1 MKTNNTMII
10 TLILQNTLSLLILL
24 TFPQRSL
31 LTRCCQMTRVRHI
44 HSIYIF
50 HQKSLFFYLVSSLAQ
65 SQYNTHSISRW
76 GEWLLSHKDYRTS
89 SANDKCLGRG
99 GRFQCDCLHEEDKEL
114 RVKSQESK
122 AFSKISTKIY
132 V

>member
-1 MKTNNTMII
+1 MKTNNTTII

-24 TFPQRSL
+24 TFPQCSL

-44 HSIYIF
+44 HSIHIV
-50 HQKSLFFYLVSSLAQ
+50 HQKFLFYLISSLAQ

-76 GEWLLSHKDYRTS
+76 EEWLLLPEKDDRTS